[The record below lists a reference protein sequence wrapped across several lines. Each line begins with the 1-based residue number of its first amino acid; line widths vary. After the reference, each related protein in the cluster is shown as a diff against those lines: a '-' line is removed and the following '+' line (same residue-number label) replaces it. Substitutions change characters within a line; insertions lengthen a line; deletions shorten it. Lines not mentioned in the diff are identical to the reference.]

1 MSDGQDGQ
9 VASIWTR
16 AAKERFCM
24 PSAPN
29 FVRIRRRKVRVRDHP
44 QDAMHPSNTYLIIPP
59 QFISLSHL
67 TQSCPIAF
75 PLPLPY
81 KRHLRWRHGPPPDSP
96 TESSFSSPPNTIVPL
111 QPSPSIHLTRD
122 IFGGGVARLQIQPD
136 PPSFKISPMPSSS
149 NSA

>member
-29 FVRIRRRKVRVRDHP
+29 FVRIRRRKVRVHDHP
-44 QDAMHPSNTYLIIPP
+44 QDAMHPSNTYLILPP

-67 TQSCPIAF
+67 TKSCPIAF

-81 KRHLRWRHGPPPDSP
+81 KRHLRRRHGPPPDSP

-122 IFGGGVARLQIQPD
+122 IFGGGVARLQI
-136 PPSFKISPMPSSS
+136 PPSFKI
-149 NSA
+149 